1 MRFAFAVGLL
11 ALLAG
16 TANAQM
22 QQPEPRDVAA
32 VLQCLKRG
40 DAKGGD
46 QKNCLGVV
54 SGPCL
59 GNDTNN
65 VPDMVHCHDREDL
78 AWHEVLNRT
87 VRGLRQDMNDEQ
99 RKKLQLMQDAWESSL
114 KRTCRFYED
123 YGQGSVMGV
132 LEAACAAEET
142 ARRVL
147 FLLFFLQ
154 DANLVYDGK

>member
-1 MRFAFAVGLL
+1 MRVALSLGLL
-11 ALLAG
+11 ALLVSPAH
-16 TANAQM
+16 AQSPK
-22 QQPEPRDVAA
+22 PEPRDVAV

-46 QKNCLGVV
+46 QKSCLGVV

-59 GNDTNN
+59 DNDKNN
-65 VPDMVHCHDREDL
+65 VPDMVRCHDREEL
-78 AWHEVLNRT
+78 TWHEVLNRT
-87 VRGLRQDMNDEQ
+87 VRGLRHEMNDEQ

-114 KRTCRFYED
+114 KRSCRFYED
-123 YGQGSVMGV
+123 YSQGSVMGV

-147 FLLFFLQ
+147 FLLFFIQ
-154 DANLVYDGK
+154 DANLIYDGK